1 MAVYMYQLAYTPE
14 SIAAQIKNPQDRIEV
29 AARPLVEAVGGKIL
43 ASGFSFGDYDVV
55 IVFEAPDDESVASL
69 ILTVVAGGAIKAGK
83 TTKLISGSEWVN
95 ALKKASSLSETYRPA
110 K

>member
-14 SIAAQIKNPQDRIEV
+14 SIAAQIKNPQDRIES
-29 AARPLVEAVGGKIL
+29 AARPLVEAIGGKIL
-43 ASGFSFGDYDVV
+43 AGGFSFGDYDLV

-69 ILTVVAGGAIKAGK
+69 ILAVVAGGAIKAGK